1 MRKLVSLLLAL
12 LMLVSAIP
20 AMAEDVYTIDCY
32 WVGNGDNTAVRE
44 GVEAAINA
52 YIEPLIGANIVFH
65 IVGWDDWTDKAVN
78 ALQSGE
84 KMDMI
89 FTADWR
95 EYMVEVSGGLLL
107 PLDDLVAEYG
117 AGITSTLPQTF
128 LDGVRVNGTLYG
140 IPTNKELCV
149 PCGVIINKTAAN
161 AIGWDVQPDDPSIK
175 TLADLE
181 PWLEK
186 YKAQFPGSYGY
197 VMDGAAGRWPDEPW
211 CPDWAGMPNNVV
223 AMKMIA
229 NEDGTF
235 DETVYNIFA
244 TDEQK
249 AHIELMYKW
258 GQAGYINPE
267 NGLSTFDYNGTFGR
281 GDFLAFAAPLKGNGI
296 KAAEMVAANKTA
308 EFECVEITMQP
319 KYVVTTHAG
328 GSMFGIPVTSQNP
341 AKAMQFI
348 NLMHSDATLVNLM
361 LFGAEG
367 VNYTKANDTQVE
379 LITDANWYGV
389 HGGAWTVGNT
399 KLQYVLTSE
408 DPAKNELLQ
417 SYANDAVATAS
428 LGFRFVK
435 DNVADQ
441 IAAVT
446 AVCDEYA
453 PALMCGTVDPAD
465 PDLGLDAFNAALAD
479 AGIQDI
485 IDEVNVQY
493 QAWKDAQAAE

>member
-12 LMLVSAIP
+12 LMLLSAVP
-20 AMAEDVYTIDCY
+20 AMAEDVYMIDCY

-44 GVEAAINA
+44 GVEKAINE
-52 YIEPLIGANIVFH
+52 YIEPLIGANITFH

-95 EYMVEVSGGLLL
+95 EYMVEVSGGLLM
-107 PLDDLVAEYG
+107 PLDDLVAQYG
-117 AGITSTLPQTF
+117 AGITETLPQTF
-128 LDGVRVNGTLYG
+128 LDGVRVNGVLYG

-149 PCGVIINKTAAN
+149 PEGFIVNLTAAK
-161 AIGWDVQPDDPSIK
+161 AIGWDVVADDPSIK
-175 TLADLE
+175 TTEDLE
-181 PWLEK
+181 PWLAKYKEMFPEK
-186 YKAQFPGSYGY
+186 YPYL
-197 VMDGAAGRWPDEPW
+197 MDGSAGRWTDEPW
-211 CPDWAGMPNNVV
+211 CPDWVGMTNNVV
-223 AMKMIA
+223 AMKMAA

-235 DETVYNIFA
+235 DETIYNIFA
-244 TDEQK
+244 TEEQK
-249 AHIELMYKW
+249 AHIETMYKW
-258 GQAGYINPE
+258 GEAGYIDPE
-267 NGLSTFDYNGTFGR
+267 NALTTFDYNGTFGR
-281 GDFLAFAAPLKGNGI
+281 GDFLVMAAPLKGNNI
-296 KAAEMVAANKTA
+296 KAAEMYAANATA

-328 GSMFGIPVTSQNP
+328 GSMFGIPVTSKNP
-341 AKAMQFI
+341 EKAMQYI
-348 NLMHSDATLVNLM
+348 NLMHCDEKLVNLM

-367 VNYTKANDTQVE
+367 QNYTKVNDTQVE
-379 LITDANWYGV
+379 LIGDANWYGV

-399 KLQYVLTSE
+399 KLQYVLTTE

-417 SYANDAVATAS
+417 NYANDAIATAS

-435 DNVADQ
+435 DNVADE

-446 AVCDEYA
+446 SVCDEYA

-465 PDLGLDAFNAALAD
+465 EDLGLDAFNEALAD
-479 AGIQDI
+479 AGIDAVI
-485 IDEVNVQY
+485 AEVQAQY
-493 QAWKDAQAAE
+493 DAWKAAQ

>member
-12 LMLVSAIP
+12 LMIGAMVP

-32 WVGNGDNTAVRE
+32 WVGNGDNASVRE
-44 GVEAAINA
+44 GVEAAINE
-52 YIEPLIGANIVFH
+52 YIEPLIGAKISFH

-95 EYMVEVSGGLLL
+95 EYGIEVSGGLLL

-117 AGITSTLPQTF
+117 QGITSTLPQTF
-128 LDGVRVNGTLYG
+128 LDGVRVNGKLYG

-149 PCGVIINKTAAN
+149 PEGYIVNVTAAKE
-161 AIGWDVQPDDPSIK
+161 IGWDVVADDPTIK
-175 TLADLE
+175 TTADLE

-186 YKAQFPGSYGY
+186 YKALYPEKYPF
-197 VMDGAAGRWPDEPW
+197 VMDGAAGRWVDEPW
-211 CPDWAGMPNNVV
+211 CPDWIGMENNVI
-223 AMKMIA
+223 AMKMAA

-244 TDEQK
+244 TEEQK

-267 NGLSTFDYNGTFGR
+267 NALTTFDYNGTFGR
-281 GDFLAFAAPLKGNGI
+281 GDFLVFAAPLKGNNI
-296 KAAEMVAANKTA
+296 KAAEMYAANATA
-308 EFECVEITMQP
+308 EFELTEITMQD
-319 KYVVTTHAG
+319 KYVVTVHSG
-328 GSMFGIPVTSQNP
+328 GSMFGIPVTSKNP
-341 AKAMQFI
+341 EKAMQYI

-361 LFGAEG
+361 LFGKEG
-367 VNYTKANDTQVE
+367 VNYTKVNDTQVE
-379 LITDANWYGV
+379 LISDANWYGV

-417 SYANDAVATAS
+417 NYANDAIATAS
-428 LGFRFVK
+428 LGFRFTK
-435 DNVADQ
+435 DVVANE

-446 AVCDEYA
+446 NVVKEYA
-453 PALMCGTVDPAD
+453 PALQCGTVDPAD
-465 PDLGLDAFNAALAD
+465 PDMGLDAFNEALED
-479 AGIQDI
+479 AGIQVI
-485 IDEVNVQY
+485 IDEVNKQY
-493 QAWKDAQAAE
+493 ADWKAAQ